1 MNKESAANSKL
12 VESQR
17 VSYMLCTGF
26 ENVWRELLNFS
37 TVTVREQLLGSQ
49 FLENYQSITTTVQ
62 TRGSA
67 IFQLLLTIGR

>member
-17 VSYMLCTGF
+17 VSYMLCTEF
-26 ENVWRELLNFS
+26 KNVWLELLNCP

-49 FLENYQSITTTVQ
+49 FLEHYQSITITVE